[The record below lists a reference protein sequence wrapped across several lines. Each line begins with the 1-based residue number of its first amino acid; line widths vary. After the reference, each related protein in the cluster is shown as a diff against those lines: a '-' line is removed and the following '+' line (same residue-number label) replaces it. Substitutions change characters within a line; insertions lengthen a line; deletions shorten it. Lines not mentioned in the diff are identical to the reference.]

1 MRCGALVN
9 QLIVKDSSAV
19 HGRLLKKT
27 RSLFRNWVPAMRTI
41 RASDRRV
48 AGWVWALS
56 AGLGLLGAAVAFFP
70 GATANLAWAGG
81 VMLGGFLA
89 GGFLANRVLHALAIA
104 RGEAGGAASAQLP
117 PSPGGLDDLCGQVLP
132 IWNRQIETARS
143 QTETSLTDL
152 STCFGDIHQ
161 RLDTALGLYRNST
174 GSLSGGGEGD
184 VMEMLEK
191 GQNDLSAM
199 LSTLRAGLHAKE
211 EMLERI
217 HEMARY
223 SGELKAMAGA
233 VSDLANQIKLV
244 SLNAAIEAAWAGES
258 GRGFAVIADE
268 VRKLSTLSGDTG
280 KQITARVDGVSEA
293 IQGAVRIAERY
304 ADQDARAMR
313 DSEQLIE
320 GVLNA
325 FRGAVEHLTQTA
337 TQFQHEGQAVQET
350 VSGVIVSLQFQDR
363 VSQILNQTR
372 DDMERLEGVLNENR
386 EREARGEPVSPID
399 VAAWLDQLSSTYTT
413 LEQVDNHQGT
423 QSNAPGKAAEITFF

>member
-1 MRCGALVN
+1 MNA
-9 QLIVKDSSAV
+9 A
-19 HGRLLKKT
+19 
-27 RSLFRNWVPAMRTI
+27 
-41 RASDRRV
+41 RASDRRI
-48 AGWVWALS
+48 AGEAWALC
-56 AGLGLLGAAVAFFP
+56 AGFGLLAAAGAAASLPWAV
-70 GATANLAWAGG
+70 GLALGG
-81 VMLGGFLA
+81 VLA
-89 GGFLANRVLHALAIA
+89 GGFLAYRVRNALTAA
-104 RGEAGGAASAQLP
+104 RGEDG
-117 PSPGGLDDLCGQVLP
+117 GGLALVPVSHGDGLDELCGQVLP

-152 STCFGDIHQ
+152 TMCFGDIHQ
-161 RLDTALGLYRNST
+161 RLDTALGLYRSST
-174 GSLSGGGEGD
+174 DEMSASDGGD
-184 VMEMLEK
+184 VMDMLEK
-191 GQNDLSAM
+191 GQNDLSGM
-199 LSTLRAGLHAKE
+199 LSTLRAGLQAKE
-211 EMLERI
+211 EMLEHI
-217 HEMARY
+217 HEMARF

-280 KQITARVDGVSEA
+280 RQITARVDGVTEA

-320 GVLNA
+320 GVLKV
-325 FRGAVEHLTQTA
+325 FRGAVERLTQAA

-372 DDMERLEGVLNENR
+372 DDMARLESVLDENR
-386 EREARGEPVSPID
+386 ARAARGEPPAPID

-413 LEQVDNHQGT
+413 LEQLDNHQGT
-423 QSNAPGKAAEITFF
+423 QSNAPGNATEITFF

>member
-1 MRCGALVN
+1 MKMA
-9 QLIVKDSSAV
+9 
-19 HGRLLKKT
+19 
-27 RSLFRNWVPAMRTI
+27 

-48 AGWVWALS
+48 VGWVWAIS
-56 AGLGLLGAAVAFFP
+56 AGLGLLGATATAVS
-70 GATANLAWAGG
+70 GATVNMLWAGG
-81 VMLGGFLA
+81 TALAGMLA
-89 GGFLANRVLHALAIA
+89 GGFLAYRVRIALAVA
-104 RGEAGGAASAQLP
+104 RREAAEADLTQLQP
-117 PSPGGLDDLCGQVLP
+117 ANSVGGLDDLCGQVLP

-143 QTETSLTDL
+143 QTETSLVDL
-152 STCFGDIHQ
+152 ATCFGDIHQ
-161 RLDTALGLYRNST
+161 RLDAALGLYSSST
-174 GSLSGGGEGD
+174 GNGEED
-184 VMEMLEK
+184 VMAMLEK
-191 GQNDLSAM
+191 GQSDLSAM

-217 HEMARY
+217 HEMARF

-280 KQITARVDGVSEA
+280 KQITARVDGVTEA

-304 ADQDARAMR
+304 ADQDASAMR

-372 DDMERLEGVLNENR
+372 DDMERLECVLNENR

-399 VAAWLDQLSSTYTT
+399 VAAWLDHLSSTYTT